1 MKENQLA
8 SVISIDFQKAFDCVS
23 PQILPQKI
31 QAPGLC
37 GDSLDWIVNYLKN
50 LHQFVSINGTIEDV
64 SINNEYEY
72 ENDFKP
78 YSYSKSFLS
87 FLC

>member
-8 SVISIDFQKAFDCVS
+8 SVISIDFQKSFDCVS

-31 QAPGLC
+31 QASGLC

-50 LHQFVSINGTIEDV
+50 LHQFMSINGTISLKMRLTSGV
-64 SINNEYEY
+64 P
-72 ENDFKP
+72 KVP
-78 YSYSKSFLS
+78 R
-87 FLC
+87 